1 MPATKNPSRQQRKN
15 SLDTHVDDRILQDLL
30 KDARAEMSWRRDV
43 EFRLLQLLLVF
54 YPIIGTVMV
63 QVFQSDNVSI
73 QAFRITTSLIAFL
86 ILAVFF
92 FVIQRIYYEHKA
104 YSKLAKQVLKI
115 WLYFRLFES
124 GAYLKDQTFL
134 PTDLLDEKN
143 GLGQGKGYLRT
154 QILIVA
160 ITLAVLSLLGA
171 LAFLKA

>member
-1 MPATKNPSRQQRKN
+1 MPATKNPSRRQRKN
-15 SLDTHVDDRILQDLL
+15 SPDTHVDDRILQDLL

-63 QVFQSDNVSI
+63 QVFQSENVSI
-73 QAFRITTSLIAFL
+73 QAFRITASLIAFL

-92 FVIQRIYYEHKA
+92 FVIQRIEYEHKA

-115 WLYFRLFES
+115 WSYFRLFES
-124 GAYLKDQTFL
+124 GAYLKDQAFL
-134 PTDLLDEKN
+134 PVDLLDEKD
-143 GLGQGKGYLRT
+143 GLGQGKGYRRT

-160 ITLAVLSLLGA
+160 ITIAVLSLLSA
-171 LAFLKA
+171 LAFLKT